1 MPKDVASDPS
11 HDSPR
16 TPLKGWRALVAD
28 YQKSSSLK
36 AWWQLVNTLGPYA
49 LVWYLIYLALDV
61 SWWLTLP
68 LALVGA
74 GLLVRTFIIFHDCC
88 HGSFF
93 KQGRFVSARLANRVG
108 GFVCGVLTFT
118 PYDQWRREH
127 IRHHATAGNLDQ
139 RGTGD
144 IWTMTVQE
152 YLEAPRRTR
161 LAYRIARNP
170 FVLFVLAPLFVF
182 LVQQR
187 FTKAGSSRQ
196 ERRSVWGTNAAILL
210 VGAGMSAVF
219 GVIPYL
225 VLQLSILA
233 VAGSAGVWL
242 FYVQHQFE
250 GVYWARQAERD
261 HAAVALWGSSFYKL
275 PKVLQWAS
283 GNIGFHHIHHLSPR
297 IPNYNLERCHEAHP
311 AFQEVEP
318 VTLLSSLR
326 TLSLRLWDE
335 TEKEMVG
342 WRRMRELRRQ
352 RLGGATS

>member
-1 MPKDVASDPS
+1 MPQDAASDPS
-11 HDSPR
+11 HDSAR
-16 TPLKGWRALVAD
+16 TPLTGWRALVAD

-49 LVWYLIYLALDV
+49 LVWYLMYLALDV

-93 KQGRFVSARLANRVG
+93 RQGRFVGARLANRVG

-170 FVLFVLAPLFVF
+170 FVLFVLAPLFIF

-187 FTKAGSSRQ
+187 FTSAGSSRQ
-196 ERRSVWGTNAAILL
+196 ERRSVWSTNAAILL
-210 VGAGMSAVF
+210 MGAGMSAVF

-225 VLQLSILA
+225 ALQLSILA

-250 GVYWARQAERD
+250 GVYWERHAERD

-283 GNIGFHHIHHLSPR
+283 GNIGYHHIHHLSPR

-311 AFQEVEP
+311 AFREVEP
-318 VTLLSSLR
+318 VTLVSSLR

-352 RLGGATS
+352 RVGAATS